1 MDIARQIRTRE
12 TFDGHRGKLAA
23 IAAGQRPCHEARS
36 LTGNGT
42 EATIRLDGMDYVL
55 HITRQ
60 GKLILTK

>member
-1 MDIARQIRTRE
+1 M
-12 TFDGHRGKLAA
+12 FDDHRGKLAV
-23 IAAGQRPCHEARS
+23 IAGQRPCHEARS